1 MTNKILSFLIIASFL
16 IGCNDSEPDY
26 MRLGGYTM
34 GTTYHVTLE
43 TNPQYA
49 EGLQKAIDERLVQI
63 NQLMSTYL
71 DDSELS
77 VFNQTQSTACLP
89 LSYDT
94 LFVVGSALEV
104 SVVTN
109 GKFDVTLAPLIEMW
123 GFDKKETDNQIP
135 TQAEIDKNLKNIG
148 YRKIDIGDL
157 NDHCITKAIPQIS
170 INLSAIAKGYAV
182 DQIALILQQNQIKNY
197 MVEIGG
203 EVANKGVNSK
213 GEDWKIAIES
223 PLPNQTIQ
231 RVITPKGMGIATS
244 GDYRNYFEKNG
255 KRYSHTLDPTTGY
268 PIDHNLASIT
278 VLHPETMF
286 ADAYATAMMV
296 MGPEES
302 LKLADELQLPIF
314 MLLKTEKGFEEVYND
329 RFKSYLMKSN

>member
-94 LFVVGSALEV
+94 LFVVASALEV

-109 GKFDVTLAPLIEMW
+109 GKFDVTLARLIEMW

-148 YRKIDIGDL
+148 Y
-157 NDHCITKAIPQIS
+157 
-170 INLSAIAKGYAV
+170 
-182 DQIALILQQNQIKNY
+182 
-197 MVEIGG
+197 
-203 EVANKGVNSK
+203 
-213 GEDWKIAIES
+213 
-223 PLPNQTIQ
+223 
-231 RVITPKGMGIATS
+231 
-244 GDYRNYFEKNG
+244 
-255 KRYSHTLDPTTGY
+255 
-268 PIDHNLASIT
+268 
-278 VLHPETMF
+278 
-286 ADAYATAMMV
+286 
-296 MGPEES
+296 
-302 LKLADELQLPIF
+302 
-314 MLLKTEKGFEEVYND
+314 
-329 RFKSYLMKSN
+329 